1 VGGEKMKKII
11 VIPVFLLAFA
21 LISIP
26 VMAKPATKKE
36 VTAAMDVG
44 RSTTSV
50 SVVGNGVAHISGTSA
65 GWFNL
70 TIEGESTPQN
80 FTWAGEWALTMKGFP
95 PPNPDGWT
103 VIMGKVLLTYEGA
116 DKTGTFEGT
125 VHKKATGIPPPTA
138 TNIWS
143 HMVFQGTEDFQG
155 QTLKLSFD
163 GVPPEAP
170 VGYIIMP
177 K

>member
-1 VGGEKMKKII
+1 MNKKIL
-11 VIPVFLLAFA
+11 VITVLLLTFV
-21 LISIP
+21 LLSIP
-26 VMAKPATKKE
+26 VMAAPATKKD
-36 VTAAMDVG
+36 VTVAMDVEQ
-44 RSTTSV
+44 SMTSIR
-50 SVVGNGVAHISGTSA
+50 VVGKGVAQISGTSA

-70 TIEGESTPQN
+70 TIEGEAIPQN

-95 PPNPDGWT
+95 PPNPDGGT

-125 VHKKATGIPPPTA
+125 VHKKVTGIPPPLA
-138 TNIWS
+138 TNICS

-163 GVPPEAP
+163 GVPPEVP
-170 VGYIIMP
+170 VGYIIIP